1 MIRLR
6 LWHTPENII
15 DHCGNPIT
23 SSNLSDIIT
32 AAQQIK
38 SYGMELMLAIHYG
51 DYFNDPGKQLR
62 PAAWDGLAHQI
73 LLDSIYQYTYNV
85 VEQLHFQDA
94 SPDII
99 GVGNE
104 TTWGFV
110 DESVPTNGFTWPED
124 SEKFNAGFDA
134 IDDLN
139 NEYSLDIKKA
149 IHLTEGTALW
159 ATEMFA
165 DNGITNYDI
174 IGVSFY
180 PYFSP
185 ETSLKEVGQVISQLQ
200 NTYQKEVM
208 IFETGFIWTTE
219 NGDNYGNF
227 IGNNGSTLNYPLSP
241 QGQKDFLLDLAQ
253 VINDNHGTGIFYWE
267 PAWISS
273 NMCDFWGQGSSYE
286 NASIFDFNNS
296 NAALPAFDFFEFCDT
311 LSINNTFQ
319 GNIKIYPN
327 PGIHGKIKIMS
338 PVQINSWELYTA
350 NGQQVSNGQF
360 PDPQSEQNL
369 TIERY
374 NKGLYF
380 LLLTIFDGRTAVKK
394 LIL

>member
-159 ATEMFA
+159 ATGLLK
-165 DNGITNYDI
+165 DNGIYNYDI

-180 PYFSP
+180 PFFSP
-185 ETSLKEVGQVISQLQ
+185 ETSLEEIGDIFNQL
-200 NTYQKEVM
+200 K
-208 IFETGFIWTTE
+208 
-219 NGDNYGNF
+219 
-227 IGNNGSTLNYPLSP
+227 STL
-241 QGQKDFLLDLAQ
+241 
-253 VINDNHGTGIFYWE
+253 
-267 PAWISS
+267 
-273 NMCDFWGQGSSYE
+273 
-286 NASIFDFNNS
+286 
-296 NAALPAFDFFEFCDT
+296 
-311 LSINNTFQ
+311 
-319 GNIKIYPN
+319 
-327 PGIHGKIKIMS
+327 
-338 PVQINSWELYTA
+338 
-350 NGQQVSNGQF
+350 
-360 PDPQSEQNL
+360 
-369 TIERY
+369 
-374 NKGLYF
+374 
-380 LLLTIFDGRTAVKK
+380 
-394 LIL
+394 

>member
-1 MIRLR
+1 
-6 LWHTPENII
+6 
-15 DHCGNPIT
+15 
-23 SSNLSDIIT
+23 
-32 AAQQIK
+32 
-38 SYGMELMLAIHYG
+38 
-51 DYFNDPGKQLR
+51 
-62 PAAWDGLAHQI
+62 
-73 LLDSIYQYTYNV
+73 
-85 VEQLHFQDA
+85 
-94 SPDII
+94 
-99 GVGNE
+99 
-104 TTWGFV
+104 
-110 DESVPTNGFTWPED
+110 
-124 SEKFNAGFDA
+124 
-134 IDDLN
+134 
-139 NEYSLDIKKA
+139 
-149 IHLTEGTALW
+149 
-159 ATEMFA
+159 
-165 DNGITNYDI
+165 
-174 IGVSFY
+174 
-180 PYFSP
+180 
-185 ETSLKEVGQVISQLQ
+185 
-200 NTYQKEVM
+200 M
-208 IFETGFIWTTE
+208 IFETGFIWTTQ

-227 IGNNGSTLNYPLSP
+227 IGNNGSTVNYPISP

-296 NAALPAFDFFEFCDT
+296 NVALPAFDFFEFCDT

-338 PVQINSWELYTA
+338 PVQIKSWELYTA